1 MSNRSKLIS
10 SINSKELVLDP
21 FFQARQTE
29 IIEQPKEQAA
39 KAITR
44 QASIDSIVADL
55 KAGKGIKETLI
66 AYELDN
72 KVFVVDGFHRTE
84 ACHRYLKENPD
95 KSLEVSVEVY
105 RGYSKGD
112 AYRHSQRINRSHGTA
127 LAASEVQHNDFKARV
142 IDGNYKGT
150 KRGLADEFSCA
161 PSQGL
166 HIMNALKACEAHHKA
181 VAPLWDE
188 YPEEAIERLQQ
199 LLIQQY
205 GISDKQ
211 FDKDGF
217 PKIRPLS
224 NAYKG
229 IVFGGDLTD
238 EEQENKAIKDLT
250 RQLDCLIAENG
261 GERFRAALKK
271 VGCNDTAKSGYK
283 HLGISIKKSW
293 DEDAV
298 AMVFNTSILPR
309 GYGF

>member
-1 MSNRSKLIS
+1 MSKRSKLIS
-10 SINSKELVLDP
+10 SINSKELVLDS

-66 AYELDN
+66 AYQLDN

-84 ACHRYLKENPD
+84 ACRKYLKENPD
-95 KSLEVSVEVY
+95 KTLEVNVEVY

-112 AYRHSQRINRSHGTA
+112 AYRHSHGVNRSHGTA

-161 PSQGL
+161 ETQGL
-166 HIMNALKACEAHHKA
+166 HIMNALKACQTHHNA
-181 VAPLWDE
+181 VGPFWDKH
-188 YPEEAIERLQQ
+188 PEEAIKTLQE
-199 LLIQQY
+199 LLIKQY
-205 GISDKQ
+205 GMSDKQ

-229 IVFGGDLTD
+229 IIFGNDLTD
-238 EEQENKAIKDLT
+238 EEHENNAIKDLT
-250 RQLDCLIAENG
+250 RQLDYLIADNG

-271 VGCNDTAKSGYK
+271 IGCNDSAKSGYK
-283 HLGISIKKSW
+283 HLGITIKKSW

-298 AMVFNTSILPR
+298 AVVFNTSILPN